1 LVGKFVAVSVL
12 AAISLVLLVPVVLSA
27 PVAAGLVAD
36 PTSACTG
43 APASTGYQLD
53 KEQASNAATII
64 ATVNG
69 LRLPARAAVI
79 AISVALQESGLHN
92 LDHGDSAG
100 PDSRGLFQQRATW
113 GPLELRMNPAAAT
126 KLFVAALVKIPG
138 WSTGP
143 LGVIAE
149 TVQHSADLSG
159 SWYAVHESEAT
170 ALVASY
176 KSAGICPALGQSVSL
191 AHSAVQPMSC
201 PGIRLTQ
208 GYGPT
213 ALVGEPVI
221 NGVRFHTGWDLAC
234 PVGTTVVSVT
244 GGQAHVTLGWGG
256 GFGNNVQV
264 HVGDLYVRYAHLEAV
279 LVKEGDQVAPD
290 MVLGLEGSTGY
301 STGPHLHFEAD
312 RGCPS
317 VTCSIDPGNL
327 ISPPPTV

>member
-1 LVGKFVAVSVL
+1 MLGKFVAVSLL
-12 AAISLVLLVPVVLSA
+12 AAASLVLLVPVVLSSPA
-27 PVAAGLVAD
+27 AAGLAAD
-36 PTSACTG
+36 PTSTCNG
-43 APASTGYQLD
+43 ALAPTGYQLD
-53 KEQASNAATII
+53 KEQVSNAATII
-64 ATVNG
+64 ATVKG
-69 LRLPARAAVI
+69 QGLPARAAVI
-79 AISVALQESGLHN
+79 AISVALQESSLHN

-100 PDSRGLFQQRATW
+100 PDSRGLFQQRAAW
-113 GPLELRMNPAAAT
+113 GPLEVRMNPAGAT
-126 KLFVAALVKIPG
+126 KLFLAALVKVPG
-138 WSTGP
+138 WSTSP

-149 TVQHSADLSG
+149 TVQHSADLTG
-159 SWYAVHESEAT
+159 SWYAVHEAEAT

-176 KSAGICPALGQSVSL
+176 KSAGICPVLGQSVSL
-191 AHSAVQPMSC
+191 APSAIQPLSC

-213 ALVGEPVI
+213 ALTGEPII

-234 PVGTTVVSVT
+234 PAGTTVVSVT

-279 LVKEGDQVAPD
+279 LVNEGDQVAPD

-301 STGPHLHFEAD
+301 SNGPHLHFEAD

-317 VTCSIDPGNL
+317 VACSIDPGNL
-327 ISPPPTV
+327 ISPPPAI